1 VLRGLTGS
9 VLLHT
14 GLLAWALVS
23 FHTTQP
29 LRIAEPEPV
38 EVALVSENDI
48 VRLRQGDR
56 ESKQLEARPQD
67 KPNPDNQQQEANKPK
82 PPPPP
87 PPAPTPPPP
96 PPPKA
101 ETPPEPPK
109 AEAPPKEEPKKDPI
123 AEKLAAAPPEP
134 EGPSPEELAQKEAE
148 RKEAERKEAERKAE
162 EKRKAD
168 AEKKRRDDLKKKEDE
183 KKRLAELKRRE
194 DEKKKKE
201 FDAQRIAALIDKSPE
216 PRGAPPPSAA
226 NVAPDAKAKGPT
238 AGAKEGTDS
247 QLTASQRSMIGVMMR
262 QAVSRCWNIN
272 AGAQGIEKMVVRVE
286 VKLTREG
293 RLDGQPK
300 VVNSMPGPLFSDAAN
315 SALRAL
321 VQCEPYDLPENLYEG
336 GWDHMIVTFDPQAMF
351 R

>member
-1 VLRGLTGS
+1 VIRGLTIS
-9 VLLHT
+9 ALLHG

-23 FHTTQP
+23 FSATAP
-29 LRIAEPEPV
+29 LKMPEPEPV
-38 EVALVSENDI
+38 EVAIITEGDI

-56 ESKQLEARPQD
+56 QSKQLEARPET
-67 KPNPDNQQQEANKPK
+67 KPAPETQQPEAQKPK

-87 PPAPTPPPP
+87 TPPPP
-96 PPPKA
+96 QPKA

-109 AEAPPKEEPKKDPI
+109 PEPI
-123 AEKLAAAPPEP
+123 AEAKPEPPPEP
-134 EGPSPEELAQKEAE
+134 KPDAIADKIAALPPEPVGPSPEELARQEAA
-148 RKEAERKEAERKAE
+148 RRAE
-162 EKRKAD
+162 EQKRIEDKKKAD
-168 AEKKRRDDLKKKEDE
+168 AEKKKKDDEKKKRDDE
-183 KKRLAELKRRE
+183 KKRLAELKRKE

-201 FDAQRIAALIDKSPE
+201 FDAQRIAALIDKSPD
-216 PRGAPPPSAA
+216 PRGAPQPSPA
-226 NVAPDAKAKGPT
+226 NVSPDARAKGPT

-272 AGAQGIEKMVVRVE
+272 AGAQGIDKVVVRIE
-286 VKLTREG
+286 VMLTRDG
-293 RLDGQPK
+293 RINGNPK
-300 VVNSMPGPLFSDAAN
+300 VVNNQPGPLFSDAAN

-321 VQCEPYDLPENLYEG
+321 VQCEPYDLPANLYEG